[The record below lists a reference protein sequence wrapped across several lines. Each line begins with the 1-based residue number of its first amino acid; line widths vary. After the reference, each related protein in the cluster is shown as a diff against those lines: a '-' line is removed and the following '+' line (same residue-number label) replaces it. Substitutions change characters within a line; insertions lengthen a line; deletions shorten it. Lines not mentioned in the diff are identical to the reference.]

1 MTRLTRNAATQV
13 FVTVMTNILGVETN
27 SPLSFALFQVGVQ
40 DILDL
45 IVLNFAEIE
54 SLTYRPAPTD
64 NNTTP
69 VEIAVPI
76 GQRNCVRLFKA
87 WLGSIA
93 SLSGQMTL
101 SVPRYRAFV

>member
-27 SPLSFALFQVGVQ
+27 SPLSLALFQVGVQ

-45 IVLNFAEIE
+45 IGLNFAEIE

-64 NNTTP
+64 DDTTP

-76 GQRNCVRLFKA
+76 GQRNRVRLFKA
-87 WLGSIA
+87 WIGSIA
-93 SLSGQMTL
+93 SLSG
-101 SVPRYRAFV
+101 R